1 MLRVNIILMYMYV
14 CIYILHMYCVCV
26 EKVDLPEQY
35 LAPASSDVSVMQTSR
50 LGWSV
55 PDQQEVNF
63 FF

>member
-1 MLRVNIILMYMYV
+1 
-14 CIYILHMYCVCV
+14 MYCVCV
-26 EKVDLPEQY
+26 EKVDLSEQY

-63 FF
+63 FLWTF

>member
-14 CIYILHMYCVCV
+14 CIYILYMYRVCV
-26 EKVDLPEQY
+26 EKVDLSEQY